1 MKNLLILGLVIALAS
16 DSILWS
22 AIFGIALYINIKL
35 LSKSNTYE
43 KEI

>member
-22 AIFGIALYINIKL
+22 TIFGITLYINAKKL
-35 LSKSNTYE
+35 NGKF
-43 KEI
+43 KI